1 MICCCILLIF
11 GLSQTQFR
19 VMNCI
24 IVGNEWMGKMLG
36 EFISK
41 SSSVNLIGTFES
53 PLSARRQLLENR
65 DIDIAFLDVEITK
78 KDNFNFI
85 GKYGY

>member
-1 MICCCILLIF
+1 
-11 GLSQTQFR
+11 
-19 VMNCI
+19 
-24 IVGNEWMGKMLG
+24 MGKMLG